1 MKSFYIGKKELA
13 RKLNSSPSS
22 VTRWSK
28 DIPEFPKPFLM
39 GPNKFVW
46 DLREV
51 LRYINNQKKLRGF
64 LGHKPKKKK

>member
-28 DIPEFPKPFLM
+28 DISEFPKPFLI
-39 GPNKFVW
+39 GPNKVVW

>member
-28 DIPEFPKPFLM
+28 DIPEFPKPFLI
-39 GPNKFVW
+39 GPNKVVW

-51 LRYINNQKKLRGF
+51 LRYINNKKKLRGF

>member
-39 GPNKFVW
+39 GPNKVVW

-51 LRYINNQKKLRGF
+51 LRYINNQKKLREF

>member
-28 DIPEFPKPFLM
+28 DIPEFPKPFLI
-39 GPNKFVW
+39 GPNKVVW

-51 LRYINNQKKLRGF
+51 LRYINNQKKLRWF

>member
-1 MKSFYIGKKELA
+1 MKSFYICKKELA

-28 DIPEFPKPFLM
+28 DISEFPKPFLI
-39 GPNKFVW
+39 GPNKVVW

>member
-39 GPNKFVW
+39 GPNKVVC

>member
-28 DIPEFPKPFLM
+28 DIPEFPKPFLI
-39 GPNKFVW
+39 GPNKVVW
-46 DLREV
+46 NLREV

>member
-28 DIPEFPKPFLM
+28 DISEFPKPFLI
-39 GPNKFVW
+39 GPNKVVW

-64 LGHKPKKKK
+64 LGHKPKRKK